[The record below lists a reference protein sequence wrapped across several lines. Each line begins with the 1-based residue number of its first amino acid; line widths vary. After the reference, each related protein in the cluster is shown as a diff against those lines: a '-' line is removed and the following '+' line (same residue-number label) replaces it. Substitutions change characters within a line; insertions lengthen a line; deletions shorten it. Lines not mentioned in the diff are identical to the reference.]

1 MLKKEKEKIGTQIL
15 TLKMLKI
22 MGFEVI
28 KSNSEQ
34 IVVNTKENEMPWV
47 MGNDVNYLTPTPC
60 QWYEIDKEIK
70 RLKETNNGRNKF
82 KN

>member
-22 MGFEVI
+22 MGFEVV

-47 MGNDVNYLTPTPC
+47 MGNDVNYLTPTPY
-60 QWYEIDKEIK
+60 QWYEIDKEIIK
-70 RLKETNNGRNKF
+70 YIKF
-82 KN
+82 IAIYEG